1 MTEETTQNPDERMRK
16 AVLKSLA
23 ADGSLSF
30 SGVRVG
36 VLNGIVHLGGVAPTL
51 EIRQK
56 AVALA
61 ERIPNVRGIVNRI
74 DAPGAP
80 PPARPVNLNLGEEN
94 DKIL

>member
-36 VLNGIVHLGGVAPTL
+36 VLNGIVHLAGVEPSF

-56 AVALA
+56 PV
-61 ERIPNVRGIVNRI
+61 EVTGRIHGVHGIVNRI

-80 PPARPVNLNLGEEN
+80 LPARPVNLTLGKDE
-94 DKIL
+94 

>member
-1 MTEETTQNPDERMRK
+1 MTEETTQNLDERMRK

-23 ADGSLSF
+23 ADDSSSF
-30 SGVRVG
+30 GGVRVG

-51 EIRQK
+51 EIRLK
-56 AVALA
+56 AVELA
-61 ERIPNVRGIVNRI
+61 ERVPNVRGIVNRI

-80 PPARPVNLNLGEEN
+80 PPARTVNINLGEEN